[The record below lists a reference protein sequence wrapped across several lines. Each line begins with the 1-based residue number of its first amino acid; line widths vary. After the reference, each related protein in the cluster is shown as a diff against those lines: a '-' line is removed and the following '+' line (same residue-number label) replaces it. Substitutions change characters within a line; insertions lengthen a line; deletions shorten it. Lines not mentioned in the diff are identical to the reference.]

1 MTVFLTELRHGPLV
15 GVCCVI
21 GLALAVNPSASQE
34 IIKRNFD
41 LPSLEKKTNAPI
53 RLVPLVD
60 TPLKPE
66 NKLDPTKTK
75 NEAAVELKQLE
86 LIDPESSGIL
96 DNSDGGFKPGMW
108 AGSSRPL
115 IINLLGLLPK
125 KISSLGQRQLF
136 RRLLLT
142 RAEPPVGEQ
151 KNKSLLSIRVAAL
164 YEAGDFGSANEL
176 LDAIPSDELNEKV
189 SRIQTE
195 ILFRQQDPKKACAIV
210 QSRGEG
216 FNAIYWKK
224 AEAYC
229 LAIDG
234 QNEKALLISEI
245 LSEQKRSVN
254 PAFLTG
260 IEALTGNKPNSLKKI
275 NSLNGLLLSIL
286 QAGKVALPENLPLNL
301 STGDYAALAFSE
313 GRSLTKRILDGER
326 AMLGG
331 AITPAQLVQLYK
343 IGKPEIGG
351 PDGAL
356 SRVVEDREIKW
367 NPENRS
373 FLLQAVLAEA
383 LPAKKAKI
391 IARAFK
397 FARLHNSFALTALA
411 MTPAMDEIE
420 PSTELSWFA
429 PWAVRAYAVGGN
441 MIAAQNWLNV
451 RTNGSDESVLPL
463 SILAGISERGSISEK
478 DLRQWYLSRKKVGKE
493 GFEDRVRFFYSL
505 LQALDISVAGSLWS
519 DVVNGEST
527 EKPLPLISGLLS
539 LLSNA
544 AQKGRVGETV
554 ALSIILLGDA
564 GTELSNQFSV
574 VQAVRALYTVGQR
587 EAARQLALEAA
598 VAAGL

>member
-1 MTVFLTELRHGPLV
+1 M
-15 GVCCVI
+15 
-21 GLALAVNPSASQE
+21 
-34 IIKRNFD
+34 
-41 LPSLEKKTNAPI
+41 
-53 RLVPLVD
+53 
-60 TPLKPE
+60 
-66 NKLDPTKTK
+66 
-75 NEAAVELKQLE
+75 
-86 LIDPESSGIL
+86 
-96 DNSDGGFKPGMW
+96 
-108 AGSSRPL
+108 
-115 IINLLGLLPK
+115 
-125 KISSLGQRQLF
+125 
-136 RRLLLT
+136 
-142 RAEPPVGEQ
+142 
-151 KNKSLLSIRVAAL
+151 
-164 YEAGDFGSANEL
+164 
-176 LDAIPSDELNEKV
+176 
-189 SRIQTE
+189 
-195 ILFRQQDPKKACAIV
+195 
-210 QSRGEG
+210 
-216 FNAIYWKK
+216 
-224 AEAYC
+224 
-229 LAIDG
+229 
-234 QNEKALLISEI
+234 LISEI

-351 PDGAL
+351 PDGAI

-391 IARAFK
+391 IARALK

-441 MIAAQNWLNV
+441 MIAAKNWLNV

-564 GTELSNQFSV
+564 GTERSNQFSV
-574 VQAVRALYTVGQR
+574 VQAVKSLYALGQR

>member
-1 MTVFLTELRHGPLV
+1 MTVFLTELRPGPLV

-21 GLALAVNPSASQE
+21 GLALAVNPLASQE
-34 IIKRNFD
+34 PIERNSN
-41 LPSLEKKTNAPI
+41 LPTLEKISNAPI
-53 RLVPLVD
+53 QLVPLVD

-66 NKLDPTKTK
+66 NKVDPTKTK

-86 LIDPESSGIL
+86 LVDPESTGIL
-96 DNSDGGFKPGMW
+96 DSSDGGFKPGMW

-125 KISSLGQRQLF
+125 KITSPGQRQLF

-142 RAEPPVGEQ
+142 RAEPPVGEK

-164 YEAGDFGSANEL
+164 YGAGDFVSANEL
-176 LDAIPSDELNEKV
+176 IDAIPSDELNEKL
-189 SRIQTE
+189 SKIQTE
-195 ILFRQQDPKKACAIV
+195 ILFRQQDPKKACALV

-245 LSEQKRSVN
+245 LSEQNRSVD
-254 PAFLTG
+254 PAFITG
-260 IEALTGNKPNSLKKI
+260 IEALTGNKPNALKRI
-275 NSLNGLLLSIL
+275 NSLSGLLLSIL
-286 QAGKVALPENLPLNL
+286 QAGKVALPESLPSNL

-313 GRSLTKRILDGER
+313 GRSLTKRVLDGET

-331 AITPAQLVQLYK
+331 AITPLQLVQLYK
-343 IGKPEIGG
+343 IRTPEMGG
-351 PDGAL
+351 PDGAI
-356 SRVVEDREIKW
+356 SRVVEDRKIKW
-367 NPENRS
+367 NSENRS
-373 FLLQAVLAEA
+373 FLLQAVLEEA

-391 IARAFK
+391 IERAFK
-397 FARLHNSFALTALA
+397 YARLHDSFALAALA

-429 PWAVRAYAVGGN
+429 PWAVRAYAVVGN
-441 MIAAQNWLNV
+441 MIAAKNWLSLQ
-451 RTNGSDESVLPL
+451 TKSSDVSFLPL
-463 SILAGISERGSISEK
+463 NILTGISERGSISEK
-478 DLRQWYLSRKKVGKE
+478 DLRQWYLSRKNVSKE
-493 GFEDRVRFFYSL
+493 GFEDQVRFFYSL
-505 LQALDISVAGSLWS
+505 LQALDITVAGSLWS

-527 EKPLPLISGLLS
+527 EKPLPVISGLLS
-539 LLSNA
+539 LLSDA
-544 AQKGRVGETV
+544 AQRGRVGETV

-564 GTELSNQFSV
+564 GTERSNQFSV
-574 VQAVRALYTVGQR
+574 VQAVRSLYTLGQR